1 MALIAGSIY
10 FAMVFAAGFA
20 LGVLRTL
27 VLEPG
32 LGAVSAVLVEL
43 PIILGVAWVA
53 CARVLRR
60 IPLSGTGPVVM
71 GTAAFVLLMLAEAGL
86 SVLLAGRSLAQHFAL
101 YRDAPHLL
109 GLAGQVLFA
118 AFPWIQA
125 RRARPA

>member
-1 MALIAGSIY
+1 MASIAGSIY
-10 FAMVFAAGFA
+10 FAAVFAAGFA

-27 VLEPG
+27 VLEPW
-32 LGAVSAVLVEL
+32 LGALPAVLVEL
-43 PIILGVAWVA
+43 PIILGVAWLA

-60 IPLSGTGPVVM
+60 IPLAAAGPVLM
-71 GTAAFVLLMLAEAGL
+71 GAVAFGLLMLAEAGI
-86 SVLLAGRSLAQHFAL
+86 SVLLAGRSLPQHLAL
-101 YRDAPHLL
+101 YREAPHLL

>member
-1 MALIAGSIY
+1 MALLAGAIY
-10 FAMVFAAGFA
+10 FAAVFAAGFA

-27 VLEPG
+27 VLEPW
-32 LGAVSAVLVEL
+32 LGAVSAVLAEL
-43 PIILGVAWVA
+43 PVILAIAWVA

-60 IPLSGTGPVVM
+60 FPLSGAGPVVM
-71 GTAAFVLLMLAEAGL
+71 GTAAFALLMLAEAGI
-86 SVLLAGRSLAQHFAL
+86 SVLLAGRSLPQHLAL
-101 YRDAPHLL
+101 YREAPHLL